1 MFTYH
6 CKCVLLQWVLQYLG
20 SRDLDRTTTMIYRKM
35 HLAISM
41 PLFLTIGFGSF
52 TAHATNFSANAVLEN
67 TLSITN
73 VRSFNVGRVYASVTG
88 TTQADGVGALVVAP
102 DGGVTDPAD
111 SSTVTLTSLSA
122 PVPAQGSVGMAANF
136 ELQFPN
142 TSTIEALNFN
152 DGAAGLGPILTTNGI
167 KLVHESANPNV
178 PSLYL
183 MHFTVGDVSGG
194 TVGRQTIANDGRFP
208 VVASFGES
216 TYVFNVG
223 ATLTTEPSDFEQP
236 YQRGVYSGTFTVT
249 GSY

>member
-1 MFTYH
+1 MAIATPL
-6 CKCVLLQWVLQYLG
+6 VLTVSLW
-20 SRDLDRTTTMIYRKM
+20 
-35 HLAISM
+35 A
-41 PLFLTIGFGSF
+41 F
-52 TAHATNFSANAVLEN
+52 TAQAAKFSASAVLEN

-73 VRSFNVGRVYASVTG
+73 VQFFDMGTVYASVTG
-88 TTQADGVGALVVAP
+88 ATQANGVGALVVAP

-111 SSTVTLTSLSA
+111 SPTVQLISLSA
-122 PVPAQGSVGMAANF
+122 PVPAQGSVGMLANF

-142 TSTIEALNFN
+142 TSTIDAVNFD
-152 DGAAGLGPILTTNGI
+152 DGASALGPLLMTNGI
-167 KLVHESANPNV
+167 ELVHESANPNV

-194 TVGRQTIANDGRFP
+194 KVGSQTITNDGRFP

-216 TYVFNVG
+216 TYVFNIG
-223 ATLTTEPSDFEQP
+223 ATVTTEPSDFEQS